1 MLTCDAVRMSD
12 DSNRHSLEETLRM
25 IAQEV
30 TRSVD
35 RISELDVDEIVRS
48 AGLDPDRAR
57 GWLDDAGQWLRTQAE
72 NVDFDVTFGAPD
84 ASDATTDFES
94 QAPFSASTPSGVGS
108 ASDDALRGAG
118 PHPLD
123 VPTAE
128 QGRAIAA
135 LESGRWILEP
145 GTSALSSHGDGPSP
159 HDALGVVR
167 ELRVR
172 DWIDLDGDVTLVGHR
187 ALARWLEAGD
197 RD

>member
-1 MLTCDAVRMSD
+1 MSD

-57 GWLDDAGQWLRTQAE
+57 SWLDDAGQWLRTQAE
-72 NVDFDVTFGAPD
+72 NVDFDVTFGGSGPSEPSTGFEA
-84 ASDATTDFES
+84 AS
-94 QAPFSASTPSGVGS
+94 PFSASAADSAPSA
-108 ASDDALRGAG
+108 ASDDALRSAG

-128 QGRAIAA
+128 QGRALAA

>member
-1 MLTCDAVRMSD
+1 MSD
-12 DSNRHSLEETLRM
+12 DSNRHSFEETLRM

-35 RISELDVDEIVRS
+35 RISELDVDELARS

-57 GWLDDAGQWLRTQAE
+57 GWIDDAGQWLRSQAE
-72 NVDFDVTFGAPD
+72 NIDLDVTFGGAAADAP
-84 ASDATTDFES
+84 SSPTGDFEAAS
-94 QAPFSASTPSGVGS
+94 PFASPASSG
-108 ASDDALRGAG
+108 SDDALRGAG

-128 QGRAIAA
+128 QGRALAA

-145 GTSALSSHGDGPSP
+145 GTSTLSSHGEGPAP
-159 HDALGVVR
+159 LDAHGVVR

-172 DWIDLDGDVTLVGHR
+172 DWIDLDGDVTLAGHR
-187 ALARWLEAGD
+187 ALARWLEVGD
-197 RD
+197 RV

>member
-1 MLTCDAVRMSD
+1 MLTCDALHMSD

-35 RISELDVDEIVRS
+35 RISELDVDEIARS

-57 GWLDDAGQWLRTQAE
+57 SWIDDAGQWLRAQAE
-72 NVDFDVTFGAPD
+72 NVDFDVTFGGSAADP
-84 ASDATTDFES
+84 SSE
-94 QAPFSASTPSGVGS
+94 PFSGGEPTGASAGTESS
-108 ASDDALRGAG
+108 SEDALRFAG

-128 QGRAIAA
+128 QGRALAA

-145 GTSALSSHGDGPSP
+145 GTSALSAHGDGPAP
-159 HDALGVVR
+159 RDALGVVR

-172 DWIDLDGDVTLVGHR
+172 DWIDVDGDVTLTGHR
-187 ALARWLEAGD
+187 ALARWLDVGD
-197 RD
+197 HS

>member
-1 MLTCDAVRMSD
+1 MSD
-12 DSNRHSLEETLRM
+12 DSNRHSFEETLRM

-35 RISELDVDEIVRS
+35 RISELDVDEIARS

-57 GWLDDAGQWLRTQAE
+57 GWIDDAGQWLRSQAE
-72 NVDFDVTFGAPD
+72 NIDFDVSFGGTAGDPVD
-84 ASDATTDFES
+84 PASAFEAA
-94 QAPFSASTPSGVGS
+94 APFSAPAPSP

-128 QGRAIAA
+128 QGRALAA

-145 GTSALSSHGDGPSP
+145 GTSSLSSHGEGPAP
-159 HDALGVVR
+159 RDALGVVR

-172 DWIDLDGDVTLVGHR
+172 DWIDLDGDVTLAGHR
-187 ALARWLEAGD
+187 ALARWLEVGD
-197 RD
+197 RV